1 MNWKIILIIVFAI
14 VAGVAAAWFL
24 APGGNRNS
32 VENLESVV
40 QYISPEGYNVTRK
53 VYELQH
59 TEKGQRIALLP
70 KQFDTG
76 EFGSKPVFDH
86 YEGYVGPD
94 SCRECHQEYYDGFV
108 QTAHYRT
115 SALASNESIRGS
127 FKAGENTMETK
138 QAGFRFELVEKDGQH
153 FQKLLV
159 DENGRTYHHEQPFHI
174 VTGSGNIGQTYLYWE
189 DEFLFQLPISW
200 FSKSGWVNSPGY
212 PDGLA
217 NFARPIRDS
226 CLACHAT
233 QVDFAKK
240 RINLADRS
248 SMILGVTCERCHGP
262 AEEHV
267 RYHHEN
273 PDADSAKFIVHPND
287 LPRDRMNDVCGQCHS
302 GGDSVN
308 LRAPFSFK
316 PGDSVSDFKKFNKP
330 PTDGGG
336 VHTANQHPRLLKS
349 KCYTQSDSMNCASCH
364 NPHQNEHGNLKLFSK
379 RCMECHQPK
388 DCGQFPT
395 SGQRIADN
403 CIDCHMPK
411 RSDENTR
418 FETTEE
424 ALFPEIRD
432 HFIRVEKEATRQVLE
447 AWSKE

>member
-1 MNWKIILIIVFAI
+1 MNWKITPLILLSI

-24 APGGNRNS
+24 APKGDRYS
-32 VENLESVV
+32 VENLENVV
-40 QYISPEGYNVTRK
+40 QYITPEGYNVTRK
-53 VYELQH
+53 VHELQN
-59 TEKGQRIALLP
+59 TEKGQRVALLP

-76 EFGSKPVFDH
+76 EFGRKPQFDR

-94 SCRECHQEYYDGFV
+94 SCKECHQEYYDGFV

-115 SALASNESIRGS
+115 SALASSDSIRGS
-127 FKAGENTMETK
+127 FEPGQNKLETR
-138 QAGFRFELVEKDGQH
+138 QPGFHYELVEEEGKH

-159 DENGRTYHHEQPFHI
+159 EENGKTYHHQRPFHV

-189 DEFLFQLPISW
+189 DEFLFQLPVSW
-200 FSKSGWVNSPGY
+200 FSNGGWINSPGY

-217 NFARPIRDS
+217 NFARPIQDS
-226 CLACHAT
+226 CLACHT
-233 QVDFAKK
+233 TMVDFAKK

-262 AEEHV
+262 AEKHV
-267 RYHHEN
+267 AYHRAN
-273 PDADSAKFIVHPND
+273 PDADAKFIIHPND
-287 LPRDRMNDVCGQCHS
+287 LPRERMNDVCGQCHS
-302 GGDSVN
+302 GGDSIN
-308 LRAPFSFK
+308 LRPPFSFK
-316 PGDSVSDFKKFNKP
+316 PGDAVSDFKKFHKP

-336 VHTANQHPRLLKS
+336 VHTANQYPRLVKS
-349 KCYTQSDSMNCASCH
+349 ECYIQSDSMNCASCH

-379 RCMECHQPK
+379 RCMKCHQPK

-411 RSDENTR
+411 QDDQNTR
-418 FETTEE
+418 FETTKKEI
-424 ALFPEIRD
+424 FPEIRD
-432 HFIRVEKEATRQVLE
+432 HFIRIEKEATRQVLDS
-447 AWSKE
+447 WSKE